1 MATLTQS
8 NGNLGGGYMMSDGRE
23 TVSLFSTAIQISM
36 LPEGAILDK
45 DLTGSPED

>member
-1 MATLTQS
+1 MTTLTQS
-8 NGNLGGGYMMSDGRE
+8 KRNLGGDMMSDGRE

-36 LPEGAILDK
+36 QPEESILDK

>member
-1 MATLTQS
+1 
-8 NGNLGGGYMMSDGRE
+8 MMSDGRE

-36 LPEGAILDK
+36 LPEEAILDK

>member
-1 MATLTQS
+1 MTTLTLS
-8 NGNLGGGYMMSDGRE
+8 NGNLGEDMMSDGCE

-36 LPEGAILDK
+36 LPEEAVLDK

>member
-8 NGNLGGGYMMSDGRE
+8 NGDLGGDMMSDGRE

-45 DLTGSPED
+45 DLTVSPED